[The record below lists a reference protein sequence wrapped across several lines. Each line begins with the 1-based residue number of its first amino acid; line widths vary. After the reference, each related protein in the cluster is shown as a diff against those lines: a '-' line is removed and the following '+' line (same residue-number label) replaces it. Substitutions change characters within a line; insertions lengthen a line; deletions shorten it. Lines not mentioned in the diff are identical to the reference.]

1 MTARRVTVKISLEN
15 KGEVLLARV
24 DELQIGAE
32 IADEFKARI
41 RGGLPE
47 AGGKVAID
55 LSKVDFMDS
64 SGLGALVSLLKIVR
78 PEGELCLFGV
88 RPSVQEILRLTHL
101 DAVFG
106 HEKTEEAAMARLTQ
120 TLAPEGAAAPEADGA
135 APGEPGSD

>member
-1 MTARRVTVKISLEN
+1 MTVKIALEN

-32 IADEFKARI
+32 IADEFKGRI
-41 RGGLPE
+41 REALPE
-47 AGGKVAID
+47 SGGRVAID

-78 PEGELCLFGV
+78 PEGELCLFGI

-106 HEKTEEAAMARLTQ
+106 HEKTEEDALARLTRA
-120 TLAPEGAAAPEADGA
+120 LAPEGAADAESDGDAP
-135 APGEPGSD
+135 APPSSE

>member
-1 MTARRVTVKISLEN
+1 VNISLEN
-15 KGEVLLARV
+15 KGEILLARV

-41 RGGLPE
+41 RAKLPE
-47 AGGKVAID
+47 SGRVAID
-55 LSKVDFMDS
+55 LSKVDFVDS

-78 PEGELCLFGV
+78 PEGELCLFGI

-106 HEKTEEAAMARLTQ
+106 HEKTEEAAMARLAQALT
-120 TLAPEGAAAPEADGA
+120 PEGAATPVSEAETDG
-135 APGEPGSD
+135 PTPSKPSSD